1 MQSSSPAVSDAEAP
15 PAAEEGGGRRALTR
29 FLDWCRAR
37 GPYMRGLAAFLLFAA
52 TSILVFGLPVMGD
65 LAHRCVGS
73 CLPDTSLYVW
83 SFDWMAHA
91 LGNGLDPLFTDQIW
105 APAGVHLAWVT
116 TLPGPSL
123 LMEPVTSR
131 FGGLVS
137 VNILMLAAP
146 ALAAWATYLL
156 CVRLTH
162 RFWASVM
169 GGFVFGFS
177 TYINQHE
184 RAQLNLLLVFFVPL
198 AVYLVVR
205 RVEGS
210 IGRIVFVVL
219 LALVLAGEFATST
232 EVLATMT
239 MFGGIAYLLALVV
252 SPVDVKRRLAWTVPL
267 LALAYA
273 GAAAI
278 VSPIINRLANDAPP
292 ERAIRPPDINSID
305 LLSFI
310 VPSPYGRFGGQ
321 PFASFTDAFPALP
334 QNDTGYLGLILV
346 GILVAFAIQF
356 RKQWWAWLLTV
367 FALMVA
373 ILSMGPVLH
382 VGGTTYGSLPGS
394 ILYHLPLIQ
403 HATPDRFPVYLSLA
417 IAVIVAIWVAAAKGR
432 SMLVRLAIAGI
443 GVVLL
448 STDLALEPAYHGT
461 LAMPAFFTDGTYRQ
475 YIQPGDVVF
484 GVPYQL
490 GGDLD
495 WQDAT
500 GYGFRLGRAYIGPI
514 HPVGHNKA
522 GLGVILTEPGKTL
535 PGPNAV
541 RYFIETRDV
550 TTVVAEDPVPPE
562 IVSLMNDV
570 LGTDPVDV
578 GGVTVWKVAPG
589 GTTPHEPA
597 PDPPIVTTAP

>member
-1 MQSSSPAVSDAEAP
+1 
-15 PAAEEGGGRRALTR
+15 
-29 FLDWCRAR
+29 
-37 GPYMRGLAAFLLFAA
+37 
-52 TSILVFGLPVMGD
+52 
-65 LAHRCVGS
+65 
-73 CLPDTSLYVW
+73 
-83 SFDWMAHA
+83 
-91 LGNGLDPLFTDQIW
+91 
-105 APAGVHLAWVT
+105 
-116 TLPGPSL
+116 
-123 LMEPVTSR
+123 
-131 FGGLVS
+131 
-137 VNILMLAAP
+137 
-146 ALAAWATYLL
+146 
-156 CVRLTH
+156 
-162 RFWASVM
+162 M

-219 LALVLAGEFATST
+219 LALVLAGQFSTST

-239 MFGGIAYLLALVV
+239 MFGGIAYFLALVV
-252 SPVDVKRRLAWTVPL
+252 APVEVKKRLAWTVPL

-321 PFASFTDAFPALP
+321 HFASFTDAFPALP
-334 QNDTGYLGLILV
+334 QNDTGYIGLILV
-346 GILVAFAIQF
+346 GILVGFAIQF
-356 RKQWWAWLLTV
+356 RKQWWALLLTV
-367 FALMVA
+367 FALVVA

-382 VGGTTYGSLPGS
+382 IGGTTYGSLPGS

-403 HATPDRFPVYLSLA
+403 HATPDRFPVYLSLTLA
-417 IAVIVAIWVAAAKGR
+417 IIVAIWIAAAKGR
-432 SMLVRLAIAGI
+432 SMLLRLAVAGV

-448 STDLALEPAYHGT
+448 STDLALEPAYHGP

-475 YIQPGDVVF
+475 YIQPGDVIF

-495 WQDAT
+495 WQDGA
-500 GYGFRLGRAYIGPI
+500 GYDFRLARAYIGPI
-514 HPVGHNKA
+514 HPIGHNKA
-522 GLGVILTEPGKTL
+522 GLGVILTEPGKYL
-535 PGPNAV
+535 PGANGV
-541 RYFIETRDV
+541 RYFIDARNV

-562 IVSLMNDV
+562 IIALFNDV
-570 LGTDPVDV
+570 LGTEPQDI
-578 GGVTVWKVAPG
+578 GGVTVWRVAPS
-589 GTTPHEPA
+589 GTTPHEPVVG
-597 PDPPIVTTAP
+597 DPILTTPP